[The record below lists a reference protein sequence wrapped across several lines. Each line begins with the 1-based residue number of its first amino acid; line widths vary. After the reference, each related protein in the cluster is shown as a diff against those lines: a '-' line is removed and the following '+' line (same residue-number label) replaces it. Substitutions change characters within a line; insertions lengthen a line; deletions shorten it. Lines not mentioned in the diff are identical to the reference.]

1 MKLSL
6 AVIVK
11 DEAEQVKRII
21 NDYGKYFDEL
31 VFAIDD
37 EETFKQFTSDDKI
50 KFFKYDWCR
59 DFSHKRNFLASKV
72 TGDFYVRI
80 DTDDAILNPERVYP
94 LAEYLN
100 NHNYSLAMC
109 HYIYSK
115 DQDGNPNA
123 VQHRET
129 IIKNSSNIYWNKK
142 IHECILPRNL
152 TGYKVHIDE
161 TLKIDHMIDFEHAQ
175 KSIVRNLEY
184 LIEEYNRD
192 KDKTD
197 PRTIAYLGRT
207 FFTLKDFDKAIYFL
221 QKHIE
226 GSGWDDDRY
235 TSWCYLAEIFS
246 HKKDFNQAIACAN
259 EALSERPSYPDA
271 YFKLHDIY
279 FQMGSWEKSISW
291 GETAYTKEKPRSM
304 MVLDPSS
311 WTWRPALS
319 MAYGYMQMG
328 EVEKA
333 FKFFSYGKK
342 LAPTVKWVKDHDKWF
357 NEALD
362 TKRFSEQFYAVYKFL
377 KDKYPDSL
385 KALTDAI
392 PDEIDTP
399 VLVGLKRVHSK
410 IKTWGDNEIAL
421 ICPSSAEPWSPESI
435 ETGIGGSE
443 EAVIR
448 ISEQFAKIGYKVT
461 VFNDCSKEGVF
472 SGVEYKN
479 WKRFNVKDKF
489 NILISWRANIF
500 NYGAMAKNRII
511 WFHDSIPADFFSE
524 DELKLVDKIVVL
536 SQYHK
541 TLLPKIVPEE
551 KIYVSSNG
559 IVPEDFLNISET
571 RNPHRLCWASS
582 YDRGLETILNNWGT
596 IRKQVPDAEIH
607 CFYGWNTY
615 DILVSEGQRKGNFKP
630 NMLELMSQ
638 EGVFEHGRIGHK
650 ELLKEYAKSG
660 VWAYPCNYKGEI
672 QCIALTKAVASG
684 CIAVT
689 NDFAVLPERNPY
701 VITTN
706 DNFITKVIDVLKNG
720 SSVPLNRTNYIQD
733 NSWEKIAK
741 EWDKD
746 LFQKVLPVDLVD
758 RIVWMRLA
766 VPKDKSVV
774 DIGCN
779 EGHLFADRD
788 RHNVTSVDID
798 DYDIPNFIRANAEE
812 LPIEDNKFDM
822 AVLGEVL
829 EHCPNP
835 VKAIKEAKRVAKTVV
850 ITVPWEQRWTSDL
863 DPLVPI
869 ENKLLKENK
878 SRLEL
883 AKHGNPKAK
892 DFYQDDNF
900 EHLYHIRFYTPETL
914 EIDIVEAGFE
924 KYQITEIRRDNFVWL
939 GAICYE

>member
-11 DEAEQVKRII
+11 DEVEQVKRII

-37 EETFKQFTSDDKI
+37 EETFKQFTADDKI

-226 GSGWDDDRY
+226 GSGWNDDRY

-319 MAYGYMQMG
+319 MAY
-328 EVEKA
+328 
-333 FKFFSYGKK
+333 
-342 LAPTVKWVKDHDKWF
+342 
-357 NEALD
+357 
-362 TKRFSEQFYAVYKFL
+362 
-377 KDKYPDSL
+377 
-385 KALTDAI
+385 
-392 PDEIDTP
+392 
-399 VLVGLKRVHSK
+399 
-410 IKTWGDNEIAL
+410 
-421 ICPSSAEPWSPESI
+421 
-435 ETGIGGSE
+435 
-443 EAVIR
+443 
-448 ISEQFAKIGYKVT
+448 
-461 VFNDCSKEGVF
+461 
-472 SGVEYKN
+472 
-479 WKRFNVKDKF
+479 
-489 NILISWRANIF
+489 
-500 NYGAMAKNRII
+500 
-511 WFHDSIPADFFSE
+511 
-524 DELKLVDKIVVL
+524 
-536 SQYHK
+536 
-541 TLLPKIVPEE
+541 
-551 KIYVSSNG
+551 
-559 IVPEDFLNISET
+559 
-571 RNPHRLCWASS
+571 
-582 YDRGLETILNNWGT
+582 
-596 IRKQVPDAEIH
+596 
-607 CFYGWNTY
+607 
-615 DILVSEGQRKGNFKP
+615 
-630 NMLELMSQ
+630 
-638 EGVFEHGRIGHK
+638 
-650 ELLKEYAKSG
+650 
-660 VWAYPCNYKGEI
+660 
-672 QCIALTKAVASG
+672 
-684 CIAVT
+684 
-689 NDFAVLPERNPY
+689 
-701 VITTN
+701 
-706 DNFITKVIDVLKNG
+706 
-720 SSVPLNRTNYIQD
+720 
-733 NSWEKIAK
+733 
-741 EWDKD
+741 
-746 LFQKVLPVDLVD
+746 
-758 RIVWMRLA
+758 
-766 VPKDKSVV
+766 
-774 DIGCN
+774 
-779 EGHLFADRD
+779 
-788 RHNVTSVDID
+788 
-798 DYDIPNFIRANAEE
+798 
-812 LPIEDNKFDM
+812 
-822 AVLGEVL
+822 
-829 EHCPNP
+829 
-835 VKAIKEAKRVAKTVV
+835 
-850 ITVPWEQRWTSDL
+850 
-863 DPLVPI
+863 
-869 ENKLLKENK
+869 
-878 SRLEL
+878 
-883 AKHGNPKAK
+883 
-892 DFYQDDNF
+892 
-900 EHLYHIRFYTPETL
+900 
-914 EIDIVEAGFE
+914 
-924 KYQITEIRRDNFVWL
+924 
-939 GAICYE
+939 AICRWAR